1 MEFFKVKKTCLL
13 VFLGLFMTG
22 NVLAAEHIVFEGS
35 PITLS
40 VHKDIERQIVF
51 PKHASIVI
59 GVRAEQLGGF
69 KTLSS
74 VDNRVFI
81 QASDAGVKRQKI
93 IFKDSVTG
101 TNFVF
106 DIKPSKDATLDPLV
120 NIHLS
125 KNKPSSTDAVGNK
138 RSQNKINSYPFLT
151 RYVFQHVYS
160 PERLVKDHPLIQRVS
175 VESKTVRNLFGCFGG
190 STACTDVSAKPIVS
204 YRTDRLYASAIEI
217 SNTSSHALEV
227 DARMILRSPADLLA
241 ASFMHHRLHH
251 RLLPNKAGNKSKTI
265 MVLIHKR
272 PLREFFYEQ
281 EAGR

>member
-13 VFLGLFMTG
+13 VSLGFVMTLTG
-22 NVLAAEHIVFEGS
+22 HALAAEHIVFDGS
-35 PITLS
+35 PMSLS
-40 VHKDIERQIVF
+40 VHKDLERQIVF
-51 PKHASIVI
+51 PKHASIMI
-59 GVRAEQLGGF
+59 GVKSENMAGF

-81 QASDAGVKRQKI
+81 QASEEGIERQKI

-106 DIKPSKDATLDPLV
+106 DIKPSEDEALDPLV
-120 NIHLS
+120 NVHLP
-125 KNKPSSTDAVGNK
+125 KNKSKVGTGAGGDDK
-138 RSQNKINSYPFLT
+138 ATQNKINSYPFLT

-175 VESKTVRNLFGCFGG
+175 VESKTVRNLFGCFDGN
-190 STACTDVSAKPIVS
+190 TACVDVSAKPIVS

-217 SNTSSHALEV
+217 SNSSSEAVEI
-227 DARMILRSPADLLA
+227 DARMIVRSPRDLLA
-241 ASFMHHRLHH
+241 ASFMHY
-251 RLLPNKAGNKSKTI
+251 RLLPISSGNKSKTVL
-265 MVLIHKR
+265 VLIHKR

-281 EAGR
+281 EMGR